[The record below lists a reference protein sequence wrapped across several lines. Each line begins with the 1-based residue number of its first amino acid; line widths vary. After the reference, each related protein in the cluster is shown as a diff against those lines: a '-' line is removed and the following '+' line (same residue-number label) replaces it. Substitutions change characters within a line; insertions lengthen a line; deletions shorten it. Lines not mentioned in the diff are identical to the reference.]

1 MGYVLWNKWVSFK
14 IFNEGKKD
22 TQLTDLNKERLK
34 DNVLLI
40 HSSSNKTYDEE
51 KVLEL
56 EAGEETVKKEHLYLN
71 RAQSDSKKPTI
82 TSVKQKGKDAKT
94 IVVTISVDVLSAD
107 NKNNY
112 SILRGGKHTYTVSE
126 ATYTSD
132 NEKYQAKLVLND
144 KLVKGKYTE
153 ETHNIVD
160 NTNEENP

>member
-1 MGYVLWNKWVSFK
+1 MGAFLRKTGGSFQ

-71 RAQSDSKKPTI
+71 RAQSDSKN
-82 TSVKQKGKDAKT
+82 QR
-94 IVVTISVDVLSAD
+94 L
-107 NKNNY
+107 
-112 SILRGGKHTYTVSE
+112 LR
-126 ATYTSD
+126 
-132 NEKYQAKLVLND
+132 
-144 KLVKGKYTE
+144 
-153 ETHNIVD
+153 
-160 NTNEENP
+160 